1 MNTLIVVASLCV
13 AAFAS
18 PILNKDLDG
27 DWVLY
32 KQTHKKTYSQDE
44 EQMRWGPRSRS
55 LNLHHTPSFH
65 FR

>member
-1 MNTLIVVASLCV
+1 MNTLVVVASLCV

-18 PILNKDLDG
+18 PILNKDLDS

-44 EQMRWGPRSRS
+44 EQMRWVPQSP
-55 LNLHHTPSFH
+55 TP
-65 FR
+65 